1 MDLIESVG
9 SLSETKS
16 GFRARLIEANVR
28 GSSAYYS
35 AEVLEAGAHLFKKG
49 THMYINHQSHSERED
64 RPEGDVNQMIGV
76 LASDAVMESDGLYA
90 DLNIF
95 SDRKDWLKER
105 ADHIG
110 LSIRASGTVEESDE
124 GPVLKEF
131 SSVKSV
137 DVVTVAGAGGK
148 FVSLAESAV
157 VPKTAP
163 AGAHPESKE
172 MTMDAE
178 ITKAFADIDV
188 KFDALAATLTEAL
201 TKIAEA
207 KAEPTPE
214 AKDETATV
222 VEAAKVFE
230 ALLEADLTK
239 AGRGRILAGEYADD
253 AALAE
258 AIKAETDELA
268 EARKGAGQA
277 DEFDMQENGQG
288 SKGFDYSKGFGG

>member
-157 VPKTAP
+157 VPKTAL
-163 AGAHPESKE
+163 AGAHTESKE

-178 ITKAFADIDV
+178 TTKAFADITA
-188 KFDALAATLTEAL
+188 KFEELAEAM

-222 VEAAKVFE
+222 VEAATVFE

-277 DEFDMQENGQG
+277 DEFDMQESGQG
-288 SKGFDYSKGFGG
+288 SKGHDYSKGFGG

>member
-49 THMYINHQSHSERED
+49 THMYINHQSLSERED

-163 AGAHPESKE
+163 AGANTESKE

-188 KFDALAATLTEAL
+188 KFDALTETLTEAL
-201 TKIAEA
+201 AKIVEA
-207 KAEPTPE
+207 KVEPE

-222 VEAAKVFE
+222 VESAKVFE
-230 ALLEADLTK
+230 ALLESDLTK

-277 DEFDMQENGQG
+277 DEFDMQESGQG
-288 SKGFDYSKGFGG
+288 SKGHDYSKGFGG

>member
-49 THMYINHQSHSERED
+49 THMYINHQSLSERED

-163 AGAHPESKE
+163 AGANTESKE

-178 ITKAFADIDV
+178 ITKAFADITA
-188 KFDALAATLTEAL
+188 KFEELTEAM

-277 DEFDMQENGQG
+277 DEFDMQESGQG